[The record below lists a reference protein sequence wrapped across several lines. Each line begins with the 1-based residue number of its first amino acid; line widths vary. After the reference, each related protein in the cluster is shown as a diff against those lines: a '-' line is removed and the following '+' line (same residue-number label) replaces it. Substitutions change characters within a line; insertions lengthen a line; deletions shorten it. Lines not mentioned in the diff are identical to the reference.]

1 MIYLTSS
8 IQIVGT
14 RERGHCLPAAIWQHV
29 YFLESEMPNLR
40 NLSWSVA
47 VVYVQWGQICALIF
61 IDRMGLR
68 NYHGRICESAP
79 SSPAA
84 EAKPLKPER

>member
-1 MIYLTSS
+1 
-8 IQIVGT
+8 
-14 RERGHCLPAAIWQHV
+14 
-29 YFLESEMPNLR
+29 MPNLR

-47 VVYVQWGQICALIF
+47 VVYVQRGQICAALVF

-68 NYHGRICESAP
+68 NYHGRICESAL